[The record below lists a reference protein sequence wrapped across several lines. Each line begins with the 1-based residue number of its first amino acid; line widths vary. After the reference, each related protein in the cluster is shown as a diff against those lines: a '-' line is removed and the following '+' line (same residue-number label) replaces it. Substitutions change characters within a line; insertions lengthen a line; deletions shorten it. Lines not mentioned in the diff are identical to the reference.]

1 MMILECNVTGDLT
14 AHYCP
19 PGINIATPSRTS
31 IIIHAKYRR
40 DEAPVGRTLLIE
52 TKSVNCF
59 QRVPERRFNLNDNL
73 ITCPPDYVV
82 INYYRMLR
90 RLQRNIVIIL
100 YYYYYHYY
108 YVTPSPHGVI
118 TGDSYRALRCSC
130 IVFCHIFYTFY
141 FISYYTHTYSWA
153 RKTWQVF
160 MISE

>member
-1 MMILECNVTGDLT
+1 MIILQCNVTGDPM

-19 PGINIATPSRTS
+19 PGINMATPSHTS
-31 IIIHAKYRR
+31 IIIYAKYRR

-73 ITCPPDYVV
+73 ITSPPDYVV
-82 INYYRMLR
+82 INYYRMLQR
-90 RLQRNIVIIL
+90 QQRNIVIIL
-100 YYYYYHYY
+100 YYYYFYA
-108 YVTPSPHGVI
+108 TPHPLGAI

-130 IVFCHIFYTFY
+130 IVFCHNIFYTFY
-141 FISYYTHTYSWA
+141 FISHKHTCSWP